1 MAGIKKRTNAKV
13 IVDFEPIGRRV
24 YANIGQTILAVAKGM
39 DLFEHGISAP
49 CGGKGLCGRCL
60 IRLITGQVSSP
71 SLTEENI
78 LTPERLSQGYRLA
91 CQARIVGPC
100 KIEIPVTSLIGR
112 QQLQVDGCSQVV
124 EVDYLLKRYMVP
136 GMIKTSSQHPYTLWH
151 HLEEFFKNKHDI
163 TGLKVSLDLLRRVD
177 PMATNSNVMVAVH
190 SNQIVAVA
198 TPETNYEPLGL
209 AIDLGTTKIAA
220 FLIRLTTGEM
230 VVAEG
235 ILNPQIA
242 YGEDLMSR
250 LAYALE
256 DEANAQQIV
265 NAAVSGINELAKR
278 LTLQQGLDVQ
288 QISQAVIVANTA
300 MHHLLLG
307 LPIRQLA
314 TSPYV
319 PATTSPIEIAAETIG
334 LTLGPQA
341 QVYFTPP
348 IGGFVGGDHV
358 AMIQATGI
366 DKGKGIVLG
375 IDIGT
380 NTEIALSVNGER
392 ISCCS
397 CASGPAFEGA
407 HISQGMR
414 AVNGAISEVTLV
426 HQGKEVLWQTIGG
439 QKPIGL
445 CGSGIIDL
453 IAELN
458 KGGIISA
465 NGRLNPNNTRVRIK
479 PGKAPE
485 FIIVSIEDSGCGSD
499 IVITQNDISEIQL
512 AKAAIASGISSL
524 LNALNIKVEDVDRIV
539 IAGAFGS
546 FLRLESAIAIGMLPD
561 LPLERFEQVGNAA
574 GAGACMSL
582 VSSKERRRAEAM
594 TASIEH
600 LDLALQPN
608 FKREFAK
615 ALKFPRYILH

>member
-1 MAGIKKRTNAKV
+1 MAEMKKRANAEV

-60 IRLITGQVSSP
+60 IRLITGQVTSP

-124 EVDYLLKRYMVP
+124 EVDYLLKRYM
-136 GMIKTSSQHPYTLWH
+136 S
-151 HLEEFFKNKHDI
+151 
-163 TGLKVSLDLLRRVD
+163 
-177 PMATNSNVMVAVH
+177 
-190 SNQIVAVA
+190 VA
-198 TPETNYEPLGL
+198 TPGTNYEPLGL

-414 AVNGAISEVTLV
+414 AVNGAISEVKLFQ
-426 HQGKEVLWQTIGG
+426 QGKEVLWQTIGD
-439 QKPIGL
+439 QRPIGL

-485 FIIVSIEDSGCGSD
+485 FIVVSIEDSGCDSD
-499 IVITQNDISEIQL
+499 IVITQNDIGEIQL

-524 LNALNIKVEDVDRIV
+524 LNALNIRVEDVDRIV

-546 FLRLESAIAIGMLPD
+546 FLRLESAITIGMLPD

-615 ALKFPRYILH
+615 ALKFPRYILHQ

>member
-1 MAGIKKRTNAKV
+1 MAEIEKRTNAKV

-60 IRLITGQVSSP
+60 IRLITGQVTSP

-124 EVDYLLKRYMVP
+124 EVDYLLKRYM
-136 GMIKTSSQHPYTLWH
+136 S
-151 HLEEFFKNKHDI
+151 
-163 TGLKVSLDLLRRVD
+163 
-177 PMATNSNVMVAVH
+177 
-190 SNQIVAVA
+190 VA
-198 TPETNYEPLGL
+198 TPGTNYEPLGL
-209 AIDLGTTKIAA
+209 AVDLGTTKIAA

-256 DEANAQQIV
+256 DETNAQQIV

-278 LTLQQGLDVQ
+278 LTLQQDLDVQ

-319 PATTSPIEIAAETIG
+319 PATTSPIEIATETIG

-380 NTEIALSVNGER
+380 NTEIVLSVNGER

-414 AVNGAISEVTLV
+414 AVNGAISEVKLV
-426 HQGKEVLWQTIGG
+426 HQGKEILWQTIGG
-439 QKPIGL
+439 QRPIGL

-458 KGGIISA
+458 KEGIISA

-479 PGKAPE
+479 PGKTPE
-485 FIIVSIEDSGCGSD
+485 FIVVSIEDSGCGSD
-499 IVITQNDISEIQL
+499 IVITQNDIGEIQL

-524 LNALNIKVEDVDRIV
+524 LNALNIRVEDVDRIV

-546 FLRLESAIAIGMLPD
+546 FLRLESAITIGMLPD

-615 ALKFPRYILH
+615 ALKFPR